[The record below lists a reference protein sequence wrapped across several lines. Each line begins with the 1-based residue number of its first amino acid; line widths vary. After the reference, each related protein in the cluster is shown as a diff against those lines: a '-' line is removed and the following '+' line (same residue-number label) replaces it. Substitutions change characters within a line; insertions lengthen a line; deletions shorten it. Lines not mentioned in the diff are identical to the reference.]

1 MSSNQ
6 SAMYKKF
13 ILGAASAA
21 LVASAMAPAA
31 SAKEFSDSK
40 GNTHEVAIDALSDAG
55 VITGYPDGTFLPNK
69 TLTRSDVVKLMG
81 KWLETQ
87 DYKVPTDYK
96 TKMRFDDL
104 TSNSNDEL
112 LQYAAIVKDNGV
124 FNGSNGNL
132 LAGDN
137 ITRENMAVVLVRA
150 FDQVK
155 KIDLVSFVKGQDFK
169 KDVTDLATAK
179 AEARPA
185 IDVLDFFDIT
195 NPIAPAFNPKNTTSR
210 GQFATFLHKT
220 MNTDFSA
227 VTAEEKIVANV
238 KAINAKTI
246 AVTFNAPVDVKTLKK
261 ASADVITV
269 VAGAGAKNAGKV
281 SQELSADGKTLTLT
295 AENFFKGEYT
305 VKVPFETVKGTNGKF
320 VSPVN
325 QKVTV
330 NDTVAPVL
338 SSVKATVKATTE
350 KVTSVTL
357 SFDEVV
363 TSIDTVKIGNENYTP
378 VVTGKTAT
386 ITVNLDATK
395 AYDVTVVNAT
405 DAAGN
410 IKDVQTA
417 ALTITVDDAAPS
429 ITSVVAA
436 GEDKVKVT
444 LDKELKNDTLALTG
458 KVGTFTANI
467 VSSVVVNPENKK
479 EYIVTLD
486 NKYLYK
492 NGNTDSVTLT
502 AAKEALVDG
511 LGNKNA
517 AEITK
522 SVVVSKDTVAPAV
535 TNVETTVT
543 NGKVT
548 AFTVT
553 YSEEVASL
561 TASKVYVVNSKGE
574 ILSLANV
581 ATPAVKADDAK
592 KVVFTLKSSLKADK
606 YSFDLAEGFV
616 TDKSLAANKSAKY
629 AFVVDVA
636 NSTKPVETSFTIVD
650 ATEDKNVVT
659 VKFGAKVKAT
669 GTGSA
674 LNPASY
680 QVNGVVLPADT
691 TIEFT
696 KGTGVVDQTT
706 VAITLPAGFVKAN
719 DTKAVFRVTGVET
732 LDNKVSN
739 AFIKTI
745 AITDNTAP
753 EAKSF
758 VATELTTITVTYSE
772 ALKALARNASID
784 DEVKLFDGKG
794 ASVAITA
801 AKVVEDKLVLTVADA
816 TVVSK
821 LTTVETKN
829 ADILD
834 VELNDQKTGITLTK

>member
-1 MSSNQ
+1 MAN
-6 SAMYKKF
+6 KKYTKF
-13 ILGAASAA
+13 VLGAASAA
-21 LVASAMAPAA
+21 LVASAVAPVA
-31 SAKEFSDSK
+31 SAKDFNDTK
-40 GNTHEVAIDALSDAG
+40 GNTHEPAIDALSDSG
-55 VITGYPDGTFLPNK
+55 VITGYPDGSFLPNK

-81 KWLETQ
+81 KWLVSEG
-87 DYKVPTDYK
+87 YKIPTDYK
-96 TKMRFDDL
+96 TNMRFTDL
-104 TSNSNDEL
+104 TSKSNDEL
-112 LQYAAIVKDNGV
+112 LQYAAVVKDNGV

-155 KIDLVSFVKGQDFK
+155 NIDLATFVKGQDFK
-169 KDVTDLATAK
+169 KDVIDLGTAK

-195 NPIAPAFNPKNTTSR
+195 NPIAPAFNPKNTTTR

-220 MNTDFSA
+220 INTDFSA
-227 VTAEEKIVANV
+227 VKADEKIVADV
-238 KAINAKTI
+238 KAVNAKTI
-246 AVTFNAPVDVKTLKK
+246 EVTFNAPVDAKTLEK
-261 ASADVITV
+261 ASANVITV
-269 VAGAGAKNAGKV
+269 VAGTGAKNAGKV

-295 AENFFKGEYT
+295 AENYFKGEYT
-305 VKVPFETVKGTNGKF
+305 VKVPFEVVKGTNGKF

-338 SSVKATVKATTE
+338 STVKSTVKATTE
-350 KVTSVTL
+350 KVTSITL
-357 SFDEVV
+357 TFDEVV
-363 TSIDTVKIGNENYTP
+363 TSIDTVKIGNENYSP

-386 ITVNLDATK
+386 ISVNLDASK

-410 IKDVQTA
+410 TKDVQTA
-417 ALTITVDDAAPS
+417 PLTITVDDVAPS

-444 LDKELKNDTLALTG
+444 LDKELKNDSLVLTG
-458 KVGTFTANI
+458 KVGSFTTNI
-467 VSSVVVNPENKK
+467 VSSVKVNAENKK

-486 NKYLYK
+486 NKYLFK
-492 NGNTDSVTLT
+492 NGNADTVTLT
-502 AAKEALVDG
+502 AAKGALVDG
-511 LGNKNA
+511 IGNTND

-522 SVVVSKDTVAPAV
+522 SVAISKDTVAPEV
-535 TNVETTVT
+535 TNVETSVT

-561 TASKVYVVNSKGE
+561 TDSKVYVVNSKGE

-581 ATPAVKADDAK
+581 ATPAVKSDDAK
-592 KVVFTLKSSLKADK
+592 KVVFTLKSGLKADQ

-616 TDKSLAANKSAKY
+616 SDKSLAANKSAKS

-636 NSTKPVETSFTIVD
+636 NATKPVETSFTIAD

-691 TIEFT
+691 KIEFT
-696 KGTGVVDQTT
+696 KVDGVVDQTA
-706 VAITLPAGFVKAN
+706 VAITLPAGFVKEN

-745 AITDNTAP
+745 DITDNTAP

-758 VATELTTITVTYSE
+758 VATDLDTITVTYSE
-772 ALKALARNASID
+772 KLAALAVAADIK
-784 DEVKLFDGKG
+784 DEVKLFDSKG
-794 ASVAITA
+794 ASVAITDA
-801 AKVVEDKLVLTVADA
+801 EVVADKLVLTVADA

-821 LTTVETKN
+821 LTTVATENT
-829 ADILD
+829 ADIVD
-834 VELNDQKTGITLTK
+834 VALNAQKTGITLSK

>member
-1 MSSNQ
+1 M
-6 SAMYKKF
+6 
-13 ILGAASAA
+13 
-21 LVASAMAPAA
+21 
-31 SAKEFSDSK
+31 
-40 GNTHEVAIDALSDAG
+40 
-55 VITGYPDGTFLPNK
+55 
-69 TLTRSDVVKLMG
+69 
-81 KWLETQ
+81 
-87 DYKVPTDYK
+87 
-96 TKMRFDDL
+96 
-104 TSNSNDEL
+104 
-112 LQYAAIVKDNGV
+112 
-124 FNGSNGNL
+124 
-132 LAGDN
+132 
-137 ITRENMAVVLVRA
+137 
-150 FDQVK
+150 
-155 KIDLVSFVKGQDFK
+155 
-169 KDVTDLATAK
+169 
-179 AEARPA
+179 
-185 IDVLDFFDIT
+185 
-195 NPIAPAFNPKNTTSR
+195 
-210 GQFATFLHKT
+210 
-220 MNTDFSA
+220 
-227 VTAEEKIVANV
+227 
-238 KAINAKTI
+238 
-246 AVTFNAPVDVKTLKK
+246 
-261 ASADVITV
+261 
-269 VAGAGAKNAGKV
+269 
-281 SQELSADGKTLTLT
+281 
-295 AENFFKGEYT
+295 
-305 VKVPFETVKGTNGKF
+305 
-320 VSPVN
+320 
-325 QKVTV
+325 
-330 NDTVAPVL
+330 
-338 SSVKATVKATTE
+338 
-350 KVTSVTL
+350 
-357 SFDEVV
+357 
-363 TSIDTVKIGNENYTP
+363 
-378 VVTGKTAT
+378 
-386 ITVNLDATK
+386 
-395 AYDVTVVNAT
+395 
-405 DAAGN
+405 
-410 IKDVQTA
+410 
-417 ALTITVDDAAPS
+417 
-429 ITSVVAA
+429 
-436 GEDKVKVT
+436 
-444 LDKELKNDTLALTG
+444 
-458 KVGTFTANI
+458 
-467 VSSVVVNPENKK
+467 
-479 EYIVTLD
+479 
-486 NKYLYK
+486 
-492 NGNTDSVTLT
+492 T

-706 VAITLPAGFVKAN
+706 VAITLPVGFVKAN

-829 ADILD
+829 TADILD
-834 VELNDQKTGITLTK
+834 VELNEQKTGITLTK